1 MERYNFKL
9 VEKKWQDF
17 WDQNQTY
24 KSKIKKDKKK
34 FYCLEMFP
42 YPSGN
47 IHMGHVRNYTIG
59 DVLARYKIMN
69 DFNVL
74 HPMGWDSF
82 GMPAEN
88 AAKQNNLD
96 PKSWTE
102 KNISNMKNQ
111 LKKLGLSIDWDKEI
125 STCSPDY
132 YKHQQKLF
140 LEFYDK
146 GLVYRKENYVNWDP
160 VDQTVLANE
169 QVIDGKGWRS
179 GAQVE
184 RKKLN
189 QWFFNISKFSDELL
203 KSLDDLELW
212 PNKVK
217 IMQRNWIGKS
227 FGCEINFKIKD
238 NKDIKE
244 IKCYTTRP
252 DTLYGMS
259 FLAVS
264 VDHPLS
270 KLYENDDNFLKFK
283 EECSKTGTT
292 EEAIAQAE
300 KLGFK
305 TNLNAINPLDET
317 LTVPVYFANFVLM
330 DYGFGAVF
338 GCPAHDQRDLDFALK
353 YDLPVKTVVKPI
365 DKDENFKVK
374 DKAFTE
380 NGILINS
387 QKLDG
392 LKVPD
397 ESIPTTIKILEE
409 KKLGKKKINFRLKDW
424 GISRQRY
431 WGCPIPIAYDENN
444 QILKIPEKQLPVKL
458 PDKVD
463 LKVQGNPL
471 DHQEKWKSIEI
482 DGKKCTRETDTLD
495 TFVDSS
501 WYFLRF
507 CSSENSK
514 LPFNNEEVK
523 YWMPVD
529 QYIGGVEHAI
539 LHLLYSRFFMKAIS
553 YKNDNFDMKE
563 PFDGLFTQGMVC
575 HETYKDQ
582 NNNWLHPDEITS
594 DDGKNYFKKNNL
606 NEKVIVGP
614 IESMSKSKK
623 NTIEPAKIIEQYG
636 ADSVR
641 LFILSDS
648 PPEKDVQWSEEG
660 MIASYKF
667 IQKLWVLHKK
677 IKEILNDEIETKDKN
692 NEKTEELNKFTNQI
706 IQKITNNLEKFN
718 YNVIIANFHEI
729 YNYFSKEINNFIKK
743 DALKENYTNILYL
756 LSPIIPHYAEECLS
770 ELNVKEKIMWPEAD
784 KKYLQ
789 EDKVEFVIQINGK
802 KRFTIKSNT
811 DSTEKEV
818 YDKIIKEEYF
828 IKNYGAMN
836 IKKTIFVKNRLMNLI
851 IL

>member
-1 MERYNFKL
+1 MERYNFKI

-17 WDQNQTY
+17 WDQDQTY
-24 KSKIKKDKKK
+24 KSEIKKNKKK

-132 YKHQQKLF
+132 YRHQQKLF

-189 QWFFNISKFSDELL
+189 QWFFNISKFSDDLL

-217 IMQRNWIGKS
+217 VMQKNWIGKS

-238 NKDIKE
+238 NQDIKE

-270 KLYENDDNFLKFK
+270 KLYESDESFLKFK

-353 YDLPVKTVVKPI
+353 YNLPVKTVVKPI
-365 DKDENFKVK
+365 DKDESFKVK

-380 NGILINS
+380 NGVLINS

-397 ESIPTTIKILEE
+397 ESIPKTIKILEE

-444 QILKIPEKQLPVKL
+444 QILKVPVKQLPVKL
-458 PDKVD
+458 PDRVD
-463 LKVQGNPL
+463 LNVQGNPL

-514 LPFNNEEVK
+514 LPFTNEEVK

-539 LHLLYSRFFMKAIS
+539 LHLLYSRFFVKAIS
-553 YKNDNFDMKE
+553 YKNDNFDMQE

-667 IQKLWVLHKK
+667 IQKLWALHNK
-677 IKEILNDEIETKDKN
+677 IKAILNDEIEIKDKKN
-692 NEKTEELNKFTNQI
+692 DRTEELNKFTNQI

-729 YNYFSKEINNFIKK
+729 YNYFSKEINNFIKG

-770 ELNVKEKIMWPEAD
+770 ELNVKKKITWPEAD

-802 KRFTIKSNT
+802 KRFTIRSNT

-818 YDKIIKEEYF
+818 YDKVIKEEYF